1 MSDTIVAGLEPL
13 LTRFDLALGGGY
25 SALLY
30 GSAARG
36 AHVEGRSDVNVL
48 LILDDVTP
56 PALKRLGPA
65 LDGWRKAG
73 HPAPLLLSRREWSR
87 SSDAFPVELADI
99 LSAHRLLRGA
109 DPTTGVQV
117 APDDLRRAL
126 ERDLAAGLMRLRQA
140 WALHAAAPAALG
152 QVAVGASASVVALLR
167 GLLSLAGKGA
177 PVEADDVVRTA
188 AGVVGFSPAPLAA
201 VIAARHQRS
210 WKCPPETFEGFL
222 AAVDAAAQFVDRF
235 TPGDR

>member
-1 MSDTIVAGLEPL
+1 MSEMIIAGLEPL
-13 LTRFDLALGGGY
+13 LAQFDQALGSGY

-36 AHVEGRSDVNVL
+36 AHLEGRSDVNVL
-48 LILDDVTP
+48 LILEDVA
-56 PALKRLGPA
+56 PAALRRIGPA
-65 LDGWRKAG
+65 LEAWRKAG

-99 LSAHRLLRGA
+99 LAAHRLLRGA
-109 DPTTGVQV
+109 DPTSGVRV
-117 APDDLRRAL
+117 APEELRRAL

-140 WALHAAAPAALG
+140 WALHAGSPKVLG
-152 QVAVGASASVVALLR
+152 EVAVGASASVVALLR
-167 GLLSLAGKGA
+167 GLLSLVGKNV
-177 PVEADDVVRTA
+177 PVEADEVVRAA
-188 AGVVGFSPAPLAA
+188 AGVAGFSPAPLAA
-201 VIAARHQRS
+201 VVAARHQRS

-222 AAVDAAAQFVDRF
+222 SAVDAAAQFVDRF